1 MNNKSTIR
9 ERRLKSYAKAEA
21 SLAYQVKIQAVKKFI
36 N

>member
-21 SLAYQVKIQAVKKFI
+21 SLSGKDPSS
-36 N
+36 